1 MWLFLPSSTAVQQRM
16 AQEMKQEEAAAST
29 ASTASAASA
38 ASVPSASGPAAAA
51 ASNASSSSSPSFY
64 SKGGGA
70 GGGDSSGL
78 VAGALPRLLLLCV
91 YLICT
96 CVSQGFLMVAMP
108 LFLTAA
114 FGWGPPVYAALIS
127 ARACAAFAQM
137 MILGRVV
144 PRAGGHLALACLVS
158 VVGAV
163 GALLSVF

>member
-1 MWLFLPSSTAVQQRM
+1 MWLFLPSSAAVQQRM
-16 AQEMKQEEAAAST
+16 MQEMQQEEAK
-29 ASTASAASA
+29 ASAAASA
-38 ASVPSASGPAAAA
+38 PSAGGPAAAA
-51 ASNASSSSSPSFY
+51 ASNASSSSSSSSSS
-64 SKGGGA
+64 SKGRAGGGGA
-70 GGGDSSGL
+70 GGGGSSGL

>member
-1 MWLFLPSSTAVQQRM
+1 MWLFLPSSAAVQQRM
-16 AQEMKQEEAAAST
+16 MQEMKQEEAAAS
-29 ASTASAASA
+29 AAASA
-38 ASVPSASGPAAAA
+38 PSAGGPAAAA
-51 ASNASSSSSPSFY
+51 ASNASSSSSFSS
-64 SKGGGA
+64 SKGRAGGGGA
-70 GGGDSSGL
+70 GGGGSSGL

-163 GALLSVF
+163 GALLSGF